1 MSEENGLICAYR
13 YDGKGG
19 GTGGLVLLGF
29 VEYTLF
35 KRLRWI

>member
-13 YDGKGG
+13 YDGKGES
-19 GTGGLVLLGF
+19 TGGLVQLGF

-35 KRLRWI
+35 KRLK